1 MQLIER
7 SKSPGLGRARSS
19 GFTLLEV
26 MIAVVITAI
35 GLLGIAK
42 IQALAYASTSSA
54 SARSLVASQAAGLAA
69 SMHANRSY
77 WSTGTA
83 PSPLTIST
91 STTGTTTT
99 TTINDIGLQGTSTS
113 CKMVGTVVT
122 NCTPATLAAFD
133 LHTWGNALGNMLPNS
148 NVLTTIVCGNI
159 PVTCTIT
166 VSWSEKQV
174 AVNTQAAATTST
186 TFNPTYILYV
196 EP

>member
-1 MQLIER
+1 M
-7 SKSPGLGRARSS
+7 S

-54 SARSLVASQAAGLAA
+54 SARSLVAIQAAGLAA
-69 SMHANRSY
+69 SMHANRNY
-77 WSTGTA
+77 WSTGAA
-83 PSPLTIST
+83 PVSFTIST

-99 TTINDIGLQGTSTS
+99 TTISDATLQGTGAS
-113 CKMVGTVVT
+113 CQMVGTVVT
-122 NCTPATLAAFD
+122 NCAPATLAAYD
-133 LHTWGNALGNMLPNS
+133 LHTWGNALGLMLPNS
-148 NVLTTIVCGNI
+148 SVVTTISCPNNI
-159 PVTCTIT
+159 PITCTIT
-166 VSWSEKQV
+166 VTWNEKQV

-186 TFNPTYILYV
+186 TFAPTYTLYV